1 MSTIYLIRHG
11 LTEANLRH
19 LYCGSTDL
27 PLSQPGIAALEA
39 LKPQYRIPSAC
50 RFVTSGLLRTE
61 QTLSLLFGDVPH
73 DAVPDLREMD
83 FGIFE
88 MGSYDSLKDTEAY
101 QAWLRGDNEEN
112 VAPGGESGSQM
123 RARVLSAFKDIAA
136 EDADTVIVTHGGV
149 ISAIMQHLFPGE
161 RKNRYAWQPTPGR
174 GYAITGKTFV
184 SIP

>member
-39 LKPQYRIPSAC
+39 LKPQYQIPSAC

-112 VAPGGESGSQM
+112 IAPGGESGSQM

-149 ISAIMQHLFPGE
+149 ISAIMQYRFPE
-161 RKNRYAWQPTPGR
+161 EAKTRYDWQPEPGH
-174 GYAITGKTFV
+174 GYAIWGNTYAP
-184 SIP
+184 IP